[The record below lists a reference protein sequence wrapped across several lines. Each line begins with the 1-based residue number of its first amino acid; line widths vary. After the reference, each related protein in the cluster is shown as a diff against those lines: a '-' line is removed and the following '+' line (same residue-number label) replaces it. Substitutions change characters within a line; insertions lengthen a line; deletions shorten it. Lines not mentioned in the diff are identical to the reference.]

1 MIIQLWHARDSDFHN
16 DLYIPLKNSSLFTEH
31 EWLFPHDGIASYS
44 SRESLK
50 TVDLFIAEVSQP
62 ATGLGIEL
70 GFASLY
76 GKRILC
82 ISKKWAK
89 IANSLKYV
97 TKDFIEY
104 ENKEDMISK
113 IEAYI
118 SQNIWTSQKKI
129 YIWCALTHGSPEF
142 REEIALFKDS
152 LRTEFDILDFT
163 WVMDGWAI
171 SAWEIYEHDRWCV
184 IDCDIFIAECSYPS
198 TGLGYEIATAVE
210 HHKKILLIAREDAVV
225 TRMILGI
232 PREKAVFLRYES
244 LEQVNAYIRQYYL

>member
-1 MIIQLWHARDSDFHN
+1 MIIQFWHARDSDFQN
-16 DLYIPLKNSSLFTEH
+16 EFYNPLKGSSLFTEH
-31 EWLFPHDGIASYS
+31 EWLLPHDGVTSYN

-50 TVDLFIAEVSQP
+50 TVDLFIAEVSHP

-82 ISKKWAK
+82 IYKKWNK
-89 IANSLKYV
+89 ISSSLKYI
-97 TKDFIEY
+97 TENFIEY
-104 ENKEDMISK
+104 EGKEDMISK
-113 IEAYI
+113 IEEYI
-118 SQNIWTSQKKI
+118 SQNIWISQKKI
-129 YIWCALTHGSPEF
+129 YIWCALTHASPEF

-163 WVMDGWAI
+163 WVVDGWVK
-171 SAWEIYEHDRWCV
+171 SATEIYEHDRWCV
-184 IDCDIFIAECSYPS
+184 IDCDIFVAECSYPS

-210 HHKKILLIAREDAVV
+210 HHKNILLIAREDVVV

-232 PREKAVFLRYES
+232 PPEKAVFLRYES
-244 LEQVNAYIRQYYL
+244 LEQVNAYIRQHYL